1 MTGDS
6 IVSRELESL
15 RDELAVAQQA
25 LRANNSAPEPTVHA
39 RAPEPIQESA
49 HLQELHD
56 QLRDLAHE
64 VAEFFDEAEK
74 NIAAHPAQ
82 SVIGALLVGILIGRL
97 LASR

>member
-1 MTGDS
+1 MTTNS

-15 RDELAVAQQA
+15 RNELAQTQQVR
-25 LRANNSAPEPTVHA
+25 RASGSAPEPIAQA

-49 HLQELHD
+49 HVQEMHD
-56 QLRDLAHE
+56 ELRDLANE

-82 SVIGALLVGILIGRL
+82 SVIGALLVGIVIGRL